1 MQSCTSIPAAGCC
14 CLSRGRSPTPAYIRY
29 RCAIQRLDEYI
40 YALFDSRRSQPTSL
54 FDLLNLLLEARDDQ
68 GEGMWGQQLRDE
80 VITLILAGHETT
92 SLVLSWTLN
101 LLSRKP
107 EVEAKLLAEIGQV
120 TGGNPPSVDKLPL
133 LPYTAAVIKEVLRL
147 YPPAYAVP
155 RQALEDVAIGGYLVP
170 LGSSVVFSLG
180 VIRRD
185 ERFFPEPHSFYPER
199 WLDKGKGR
207 SEVAKHSFYPFG
219 GGQRRV
225 FRPPLPRWKQVW
237 DWLPCCSGLSSGW
250 NPRCPFSRCPASLC
264 DRRAAYPCGWYAA
277 PQIIRR
283 ENYAVAI
290 RRKYRA
296 A

>member
-1 MQSCTSIPAAGCC
+1 
-14 CLSRGRSPTPAYIRY
+14 
-29 RCAIQRLDEYI
+29 
-40 YALFDSRRSQPTSL
+40 L

-133 LPYTAAVIKEVLRL
+133 LPYTAAVIKEVLCL

-170 LGSSVVFSLG
+170 RGLSVVFSLW

-207 SEVAKHSFYPFG
+207 SEVAKNSFYPFRG
-219 GGQRRV
+219 GAKACIQAAFAKMG
-225 FRPPLPRWKQVW
+225 
-237 DWLPCCSGLSSGW
+237 
-250 NPRCPFSRCPASLC
+250 ASLGLAALLQRFEFRLESSVPIQPVPSITLRPAGGVPMRLV
-264 DRRAAYPCGWYAA
+264 RRTPDH
-277 PQIIRR
+277 
-283 ENYAVAI
+283 
-290 RRKYRA
+290 
-296 A
+296 